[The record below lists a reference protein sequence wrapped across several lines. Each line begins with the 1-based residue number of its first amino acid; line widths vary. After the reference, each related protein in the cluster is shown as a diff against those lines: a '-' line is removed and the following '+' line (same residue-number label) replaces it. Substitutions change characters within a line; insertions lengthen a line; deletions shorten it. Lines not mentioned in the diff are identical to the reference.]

1 MTKRKHLL
9 LPSTSE
15 MLTKKDNLTKVLQL
29 PLVPLYPYSNSV
41 VIPPFCTIHLK
52 ALDDSPFVQPF
63 DPISQSMSCCSD
75 SIKGT
80 SPVWISW
87 MPSTAATAENAQH
100 DPSQYRQKKIR
111 TQENANLLRS

>member
-80 SPVWISW
+80 SPSGSHGCL
-87 MPSTAATAENAQH
+87 PRQ
-100 DPSQYRQKKIR
+100 QRQKMPNTILHNTDKR
-111 TQENANLLRS
+111 RSGLKRMLIY